1 MVSPSIFSPLPSH
14 SEKIRSPR
22 FLVKLLGAAFTLLVN
37 CSVVFSQ
44 ETPITTSGSVN
55 LLDPAIQSSLKQLP
69 KKEVV
74 VESDPVYG
82 GNQRYEGYEIRAF
95 LSWLTKQTG
104 VSLSDALISF
114 VATDGYVSQLPVRDI
129 PDRLGI
135 LAFREFGG
143 SAAKPFRDSLTAR
156 VPFNPGPYYLV
167 WDGVFNEKINPPT
180 PWSVTV
186 VKLSANEIPA
196 EHIPPTQSPTI
207 TKGMDLWRT
216 YCSKCHGIN
225 KIGGT
230 MGPELNVPKNITE
243 YWDRTHL
250 LTLIE
255 NPASLRW
262 GSKMP
267 GFGWLPASDREA
279 ILEYIEAMKGKK
291 VCDSEKSCN

>member
-1 MVSPSIFSPLPSH
+1 MVSRAIFSLRSNH
-14 SEKIRSPR
+14 SDKIRSPR
-22 FLVKLLGAAFTLLVN
+22 FLITLLGAMATLIIN
-37 CSVVFSQ
+37 CSSVFS
-44 ETPITTSGSVN
+44 EEPPTTTSGTVN
-55 LLDPAIQSSLKQLP
+55 LLDPAIQSSLQQLP

-74 VESDPVYG
+74 VENDPVYG
-82 GNQRYEGYEIRAF
+82 GNQRYEGYEIKAF

-104 VSLSDALISF
+104 VSPTDALISF

-143 SAAKPFRDSLTAR
+143 SAEKPFRDSLTAR

-167 WDGVFNEKINPPT
+167 WKGVFSEKNHPPT
-180 PWSVTV
+180 PWSVNL
-186 VKLSANEIPA
+186 VKLSPNEIPA
-196 EHIPPTQSPTI
+196 EHIPPIQSPTI
-207 TKGMDLWRT
+207 NRGMDLWRT

-250 LTLIE
+250 RTLIE
-255 NPASLRW
+255 NPAALRW

-267 GFGWLPASDREA
+267 GFGWLPVADRGA
-279 ILEYIEAMKGKK
+279 ILEYMEAMKGKK
-291 VCDSEKSCN
+291 VCDSEITCN